1 MALYTSE
8 FTQFLHKLR
17 AERPYL
23 ESDQRKGR
31 AIWWDKDPID
41 MDRTRR
47 NLQSRIAQQ
56 PYPYQP
62 LDDPDL
68 ADIPSVKARNK
79 ARR

>member
-8 FTQFLHKLR
+8 FTQFLQKLR

-23 ESDQRKGR
+23 DSDQREGR
-31 AIWWDKDPID
+31 AIWWDKEPID

-56 PYPYQP
+56 AYPYQP
-62 LDDPDL
+62 MDDPDQ
-68 ADIPSVKARNK
+68 ARNLPANGK
-79 ARR
+79 VRRP